1 MSFDPAWLVRYCGT
15 FSAYV
20 QIRACVIVVAA
31 VLPNGIPDDQTSNPG
46 RADALS
52 VDSRGLTSRTRP
64 RDPQS
69 TWDPMIS
76 MIHIIISYTH
86 THSHI
91 HTTSPSCHSA
101 VLTTYVHSYITQHHL
116 HAHQPS
122 AILIAPPN
130 PGSPRS
136 ADCCPAVPPEA

>member
-64 RDPQS
+64 
-69 TWDPMIS
+69 
-76 MIHIIISYTH
+76 
-86 THSHI
+86 
-91 HTTSPSCHSA
+91 
-101 VLTTYVHSYITQHHL
+101 
-116 HAHQPS
+116 
-122 AILIAPPN
+122 
-130 PGSPRS
+130 
-136 ADCCPAVPPEA
+136 